1 MCPLSLKTSDSTQ
14 ILATGKAKMWIL
26 LVGVNQYQDEHFPAL
41 DYSAIDC
48 QQLGAALN
56 EATREFPRKQVIVHH
71 DFAAFPTFAAVY
83 SSLKQITSAAQ
94 PQDTVLFYFS
104 GHGVIEQTT
113 QQAVLCLSDTQND
126 SLLTTGLKMQELL
139 QLLEGCAA
147 RHQLLWLDAC
157 HSGSL
162 VLRGARGMD
171 EPTAIGSFEPTVQLV
186 KVLRTRAAQS
196 RGFYALLSCDEGQR
210 SWEFPELGH
219 GVFTYYLIQGLRGD
233 AADAQ
238 GVIEADALYR
248 YVYRQTVEYLNQK
261 NYQLRLI
268 NEEKKLRK
276 ESPLHPE
283 YPLQTPKRIV
293 EGVGELVLGLLS
305 ESSDISGADI
315 SGAGISGAGISGTG
329 ISGTGISTA
338 TALVAADR
346 PGNDKAELSETRFA
360 QNFAHNEAHNEASP
374 TRTPISAPVN
384 PPSSPDSQIGVSKAV
399 PQSESTLVALK
410 QLSVFGYAG
419 ITLAILGAGFA
430 LGGLTGLFNPH
441 LFTSLNPAGEN
452 AENAEACDRPLETLP
467 GSKQPMEAQLLL
479 PNCAAGAGWE
489 QVKVQTFIG
498 RLGAA
503 WWVALTSDGNTL
515 ASVSGNAVEVRDLQ
529 TGETLRVLKGH
540 KDIIHAI
547 AISPDGKTLATGSA
561 DKTIKLWDLQTGEL
575 LQTLVGHAGVIWS
588 LAFHPNGQ
596 ILTSGGGDST
606 IRLWDVQT
614 GQLSRTISGHKDRLF
629 PVVFSP
635 DGSILASGSKDTTIK
650 LWNWQT
656 GKMLRNLP
664 GHTDTVRALVFD
676 AKGERLASGSW
687 DGTVKLWD
695 VQSGEE
701 LNTFTG
707 HINNVVSVAFSPDDK
722 TLASGGIDNTVK
734 LWDLE
739 NQTLLATLKGHL
751 DWILSVTFSPDG
763 KTLVSGGRDGT
774 VAVWK
779 LQP

>member
-26 LVGVNQYQDEHFPAL
+26 LVGVNQYQDEQFPAL

-48 QQLGAALN
+48 QELGAALN

-71 DFAAFPTFAAVY
+71 DFAAFPTFESVY
-83 SSLKQITSAAQ
+83 NSLKRITSAAQ

-147 RHQLLWLDAC
+147 RHQMLWLDAC

-196 RGFYALLSCDEGQR
+196 RGFYALLSCGEGQR

-219 GVFTYYLIQGLRGD
+219 GVFTYYLIQGLRGE

-248 YVYRQTVEYLNQK
+248 YVYRQTVEYLSQK
-261 NYQLRLI
+261 NQQLRVL

-283 YPLQTPKRIV
+283 YPPQTPKRIV
-293 EGVGELVLGLLS
+293 EGVGELVLGLIP
-305 ESSDISGADI
+305 ESSGTPNPDSPDSSETVKAGSGSLI
-315 SGAGISGAGISGTG
+315 TG
-329 ISGTGISTA
+329 IAAA
-338 TALVAADR
+338 TALMAASR
-346 PGNDKAELSETRFA
+346 PGNDKAELPTPTPQLNIA
-360 QNFAHNEAHNEASP
+360 ANEVPP
-374 TRTPISAPVN
+374 TRIPVPATPMNPQ
-384 PPSSPDSQIGVSKAV
+384 PPSPESQPNV
-399 PQSESTLVALK
+399 PQPVSQNDTTSVALK
-410 QLSVFGYAG
+410 HLSVFGYAG
-419 ITLAILGAGFA
+419 IALAILGAGFA
-430 LGGLTGLFNPH
+430 LSSLTGLVNPNLLNSFNSA
-441 LFTSLNPAGEN
+441 TETAGN
-452 AENAEACDRPLETLP
+452 QEACDRPLETLP
-467 GSKQPMEAQLLL
+467 GSKQPMQAQLSL
-479 PNCAAGAGWE
+479 PNCKAGAAWE

-503 WWVALTSDGNTL
+503 WWVVLTPDGNTL
-515 ASVSGNAVEVRDLQ
+515 ASVSGNAVEVRDLR
-529 TGETLRVLKGH
+529 TGEIQHVLKGH
-540 KDIIHAI
+540 TEIIHAI
-547 AISPDGKTLATGSA
+547 AMSPDGKTLATGSA
-561 DKTIKLWDLQTGEL
+561 DKTIKLWDVQTGTL
-575 LQTLVGHAGVIWS
+575 LQTLVGHAGVLWS
-588 LAFHPNGQ
+588 MSFHPDGQ
-596 ILTSGGGDST
+596 VLASGGGDST
-606 IRLWDVQT
+606 IRLWDLNS
-614 GQLSRTISGHKDRLF
+614 GQLLRTISGHKDRLF

-635 DGSILASGSKDTTIK
+635 DGKTLASGSKDTTIK
-650 LWNWQT
+650 IWDWQT

-695 VQSGEE
+695 VQTGEE

-707 HINNVVSVAFSPDDK
+707 HVNNVVSVAFSPDGK
-722 TLASGGIDNTVK
+722 TIASGGIDNTIK
-734 LWDLE
+734 IWDLE
-739 NQTLLATLKGHL
+739 SQTLLASLKGHL

-779 LQP
+779 LQ